1 MLKDASNKKTPKELV
16 VFLTVTE
23 RRCCVQDSF

>member
-1 MLKDASNKKTPKELV
+1 MLKDASKKKTPKELV

-23 RRCCVQDSF
+23 RRCVQDSL